1 MPIAYAS
8 AVCGQ
13 TSFGATTPYFL
24 PALIEC
30 GWTDFSRALPLIQ
43 SSDAQRSLR
52 NVFPSADSEN
62 DGTYAVHKNAKRIAW
77 KNHRPR
83 VLAGVLSDKHALT
96 VTRMARVFCVRHHF
110 RNTVF
115 KRVGTTCL
123 WRALFRLALT
133 INGGGSLSL
142 FFSFS
147 FSVRAE
153 LVVLEVS
160 LIVEACGALG
170 GAATPRLSG
179 CGCTRVMLKGGDK
192 GNARQVKRNMDK
204 SDTDDT
210 GREMSRTGS
219 K

>member
-1 MPIAYAS
+1 MEGP
-8 AVCGQ
+8 
-13 TSFGATTPYFL
+13 
-24 PALIEC
+24 
-30 GWTDFSRALPLIQ
+30 
-43 SSDAQRSLR
+43 
-52 NVFPSADSEN
+52 
-62 DGTYAVHKNAKRIAW
+62 
-77 KNHRPR
+77 
-83 VLAGVLSDKHALT
+83 
-96 VTRMARVFCVRHHF
+96 
-110 RNTVF
+110 
-115 KRVGTTCL
+115 
-123 WRALFRLALT
+123 FRLALT
-133 INGGGSLSL
+133 IHGGGSL
-142 FFSFS
+142 S

-160 LIVEACGALG
+160 LVVEECGALG